1 MNFVSHLKDI
11 QDKLFRRSRYPGC
24 YVYSRKKNDSKYK
37 LGMSETDLFGR
48 TKSAKFCFPDK
59 DEFYIHFFIICHDK
73 KTVRTLEKK
82 LLTESKD
89 LKKIKVV
96 TESGIA
102 EQGIRSTE
110 YRLTTDRNS
119 LGNAVKTVLDDNRQL
134 WDEVVVFGLNG
145 WTIHKKSIKSLAV
158 AKGKTMYSIEPT
170 KSLKVG
176 DIVYV
181 VYPEG
186 NKAVVSTK
194 GKITRKLKYVWEVH
208 WKKYKGEP
216 FTGKYPFNEV
226 YKLKS
231 EAQAAIKYWYAV

>member
-1 MNFVSHLKDI
+1 MNFVSYLKDI

-24 YVYSRKKNDSKYK
+24 YVYSRNKNDSKYK
-37 LGMSETDLFGR
+37 LGMSEADIFKR
-48 TKSAKFCFPDK
+48 VKDAKFCFPDK
-59 DEFYIHFFIICHDK
+59 DEFFIHFFIICHDK
-73 KTVRTLEKK
+73 KDVRPLEKK
-82 LLTESKD
+82 LLAESKD

-96 TESGIA
+96 TESGIP
-102 EQGIRSTE
+102 EQGSRSTE
-110 YRLTTDRNS
+110 YRLTTDRTS
-119 LGNAVKTVLDDNRQL
+119 LGNAVKNVLADNRQL
-134 WDEVVVFGLNG
+134 WDQVVVFGLNG

-158 AKGKTMYSIEPT
+158 AKGETMHSIEPA

-176 DIVYV
+176 DGVYV

-194 GKITRKLKYVWEVH
+194 GKITKKLKYVWEVH
-208 WKKYKGEP
+208 WDQYKGSP